1 MKPYKTST
9 DIIESVKRNISF
21 PISQNT
27 FSEEDILAFANE
39 EMDISQ
45 VPNVLQFQENYFL
58 FEEDIPLV
66 SGKNKYP
73 IPSRA
78 IGMNVKAVFFK
89 DSNNN
94 LYEMTQINDDDSPY
108 FQRNTGS
115 ETTAYSYY
123 FKNTEIVISQ
133 GFQNTPSTGYL
144 TIRYYLRPNK
154 LVLNER
160 AAVCTHFIKTITVNN
175 TGLNAGDIVTINGV
189 ELEAGTDFAIGVN
202 SIATATNL
210 NTAIVNAGF
219 IATNIVGAST
229 TETITI
235 RYKVLDMEI
244 SSDND
249 SSLSV
254 QQTITLEFNSV
265 PENIVDGIKIDFLE
279 TASGHRI
286 YNYDIELDS
295 GAVVGNKITFDF
307 SDVPSDFRIGDY
319 ICEQHECII
328 PNIPD
333 DLHISLIHRTCA
345 RVLAS
350 INDQIGLSS
359 VQSKIGEIEA
369 KQGTMID
376 NRGSGDPKK
385 IVNRHSLLRYGKH
398 GGRKGI

>member
-58 FEEDIPLV
+58 YEEDIPLV
-66 SGKNKYP
+66 AGKNKYP

-78 IGMNVKAVFFK
+78 IGMNVKAVFYK
-89 DSNNN
+89 DNNSN
-94 LYEMTQINDDDSPY
+94 LFEMTQINDDDSPY

-115 ETTAYSYY
+115 ETVAYSYY
-123 FKNTEIVISQ
+123 FKNTEIVITQ
-133 GFQNTPSTGYL
+133 GYQSSPTGYL

-154 LVLNER
+154 LVLNDR
-160 AAVCTHFIKTITVNN
+160 AATCINFIKTITVNN
-175 TGLNAGDIVTINGV
+175 TGLNSGDKVTINNT
-189 ELEAGTDFAIGVN
+189 EFEADVDFAIGVN

-210 NTAIVNAGF
+210 NTAINNAGF
-219 IATNIVGAST
+219 TSTNIVGAST
-229 TETITI
+229 TDTITV
-235 RYKVLDMEI
+235 RFKQLDIEFE
-244 SSDND
+244 SDN
-249 SSLSV
+249 STSLSV
-254 QQTITLEFNSV
+254 QSTITLEFDAV
-265 PENIVDGIKIDFLE
+265 PENIIDGALVDFLE
-279 TASGHRI
+279 TRAGHRI
-286 YNYDIELDS
+286 YDYDIELS
-295 GAVVGNKITFDF
+295 NGSVVGDKITFNV
-307 SDVPSDFRIGDY
+307 SDVPSDFKIGDY
-319 ICEQHECII
+319 VCEQHECII

-345 RVLAS
+345 RVLSS

-359 VQSKIGEIEA
+359 VQSKIGEIES

-398 GGRKGI
+398 GGRKGF